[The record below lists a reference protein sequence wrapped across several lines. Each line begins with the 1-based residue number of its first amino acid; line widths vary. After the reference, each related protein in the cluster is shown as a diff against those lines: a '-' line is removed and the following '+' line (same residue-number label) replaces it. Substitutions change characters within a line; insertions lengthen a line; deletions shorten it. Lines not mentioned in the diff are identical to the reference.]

1 MKGCGAVQETPALAV
16 QQEEAGGAGGAP
28 EAGCVAALRS
38 RPPAPFGP
46 PSLPPGP
53 PPVPGGRRAGLRAPS
68 ASARRR
74 RGAGPGAALQRR
86 RCGARPILTGTG
98 GRGGRAAPALT
109 GQSAAMSP
117 L

>member
-74 RGAGPGAALQRR
+74 CGAGRGRARPYKGGGAARGR
-86 RCGARPILTGTG
+86 YSPAPAGGEG
-98 GRGGRAAPALT
+98 GRRPR
-109 GQSAAMSP
+109 
-117 L
+117 